1 MMAKMFYKL
10 AEAEEA
16 LGMSGE
22 EIKQLVREGKLR
34 EFRDGSELMFK
45 ADQIEDI
52 RDGGLGGDAVDLG
65 ASDTGGPLG
74 LADTG
79 PGASG
84 SMISLADTTG
94 GRSVGGQ
101 SAVLSKDDT
110 AVAIDAGG
118 SGIGMSSPGAGMSSG
133 FSGSSG
139 SGSGVTLLGPDE
151 ADADP
156 GDQTAIHSSQSD
168 QINLEAAGSGSGLL
182 DLTRESDD
190 TSLGA
195 ELLDEI
201 SPGGSGA
208 GDTFA
213 GGVSAGSAAGASGGS
228 FAASNFGSGGTDAIG
243 ATGIAPA
250 PGGSAI
256 DRTTR
261 VVGTSAPVVEEAD
274 PLAPAFGGAALAASL
289 VTLVGILAV
298 ASGAV
303 GVPIARTALAG
314 LAAQGFWIVFGAGAA
329 LAVVCFVIGL
339 VLGRSRA

>member
-34 EFRDGSELMFK
+34 EFRDGAELMFK
-45 ADQIEDI
+45 ADQIESI
-52 RDGGLGGDAVDLG
+52 RDGGLGGDDVDLG
-65 ASDTGGPLG
+65 PSDTGGPIG
-74 LADTG
+74 MADSG

-84 SMISLADTTG
+84 SMISLADTSA

-118 SGIGMSSPGAGMSSG
+118 SGVGMSSPGGGMSSG

-156 GDQTAIHSSQSD
+156 GDQTAIHSSASD
-168 QINLEAAGSGSGLL
+168 QIDLEAVGSGSGLL

-201 SPGGSGA
+201 SPGGSDAPG
-208 GDTFA
+208 GTFA
-213 GGVSAGSAAGASGGS
+213 GSLPGASAGSFAGGS
-228 FAASNFGSGGTDAIG
+228 AGGTAAIG
-243 ATGIAPA
+243 ATGMAPA
-250 PGGSAI
+250 LGGSAV

-261 VVGTSAPVVEEAD
+261 VVGSTTPVVEAAD
-274 PLAPAFGGAALAASL
+274 PLAPAFGGAALAAALMSL
-289 VTLVGILAV
+289 LGILALACGV
-298 ASGAV
+298 V
-303 GVPIARTALAG
+303 GVPIRRTALEA
-314 LAAQGFWIVFGAGAA
+314 LANQSFWIIAGAGAV
-329 LAVVCFVIGL
+329 LAVVFFVIGL
-339 VLGRSRA
+339 VLGKSRA